1 MSYRQFAYIYDT
13 LMSDVDYDL
22 WISFLEKKRNQ
33 LGLSKQARILD
44 LACGTGSISIKL
56 SKEGYEVVGVDLSED
71 MLTVANTKAMEA
83 GQRIDF
89 FQQNM
94 AEIEGLQPFDIIVIF
109 CDSLNYLQ
117 TEDEVQKTFQ
127 NVYNLLKDDGM
138 FLFDVH
144 SIYKMK
150 HIFLDGP
157 FVTSDEEVSYIW
169 NCFEGPYPNSVE
181 HELSF
186 FVQNVDDLYQR
197 FDEFHIQ
204 RTFHIDQYKS
214 WLEKCGFEVIDITAD
229 FSETI
234 SETSERI
241 LFTVKKKG

>member
-1 MSYRQFAYIYDT
+1 MSYGQFAYIYDT

-22 WISFLEKKRNQ
+22 WISFLDKKRSQ
-33 LGLSKQARILD
+33 LGLGKHARILD
-44 LACGTGSISIKL
+44 LACGTGEISIKL

-71 MLTVANTKAMEA
+71 MLTVANTKAMDA

-94 AEIEGLQPFDIIVIF
+94 VDIEGLNPFDIIVIF

-127 NVYNLLKDDGM
+127 NVYNLLKNDGM
-138 FLFDVH
+138 FIFDVH
-144 SIYKMK
+144 SIYKMG

-157 FVTSDEEVSYIW
+157 FVNSDEDVSYIW

-186 FVQNVDDLYQR
+186 FVQNEENLYQR
-197 FDEFHIQ
+197 FDEFHVQ

-214 WLEKCGFEVIDITAD
+214 WLEVCGFEVIDITAD